1 MNMNT
6 NITVDAAYDQ
16 NVNDNTDV
24 SNNDE
29 DTIHS
34 DIDLLTVADNRNSD
48 IELTVADNRNSD
60 IEQTDADNRN
70 DETDADNTNDETDA
84 NNRNDETDADNTN
97 DETDANMVTGSSTT
111 ATRIGMVCVPID

>member
-1 MNMNT
+1 MNTGMNT

-60 IEQTDADNRN
+60 IEQTDADN
-70 DETDADNTNDETDA
+70 TNDETD
-84 NNRNDETDADNTN
+84 T
-97 DETDANMVTGSSTT
+97 NMVTGSSTT

>member
-34 DIDLLTVADNRNSD
+34 DIDL
-48 IELTVADNRNSD
+48 LTVADNRNSD

>member
-1 MNMNT
+1 MNTGMNT

-70 DETDADNTNDETDA
+70 DETDADNTNDETD
-84 NNRNDETDADNTN
+84 T
-97 DETDANMVTGSSTT
+97 NMVTGSSTT